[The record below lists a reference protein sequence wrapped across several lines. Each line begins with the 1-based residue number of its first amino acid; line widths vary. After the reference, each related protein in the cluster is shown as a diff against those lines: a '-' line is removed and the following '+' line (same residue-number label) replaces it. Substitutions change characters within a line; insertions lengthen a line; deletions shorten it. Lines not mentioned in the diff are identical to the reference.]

1 MEFNRIIKLLRKER
15 GITQKQAA
23 EDLGVSQ
30 ALLSHYEKGIRE
42 CGLDFVVR
50 VADYY
55 NVSCDY
61 LLGRSAER
69 NGMML
74 SAEDLPNPEKMKD
87 NVYHGSVLP
96 TMNKK
101 LISNSLNVLY
111 AKIGQCHSKALT
123 TEVSAYL
130 MMAVAK
136 MFRMLYSAEPH
147 NASSMFSIEPHRW
160 HGYSDAVMRMAEA
173 NVEAL
178 LDGQDVNAVSIHSV
192 RDACAYVPQDNF
204 LFSDTISGNISFAFD
219 DENQE
224 AIEDAAMMSDVHDN
238 IAEFKEG
245 YRTVLGERGVT
256 VSGGQKQRI
265 SIARALMK
273 HAPIL
278 ILDDSVSAVDTKT
291 ERTILDNLKKRE
303 GLTTILIAHRIS
315 TVEQMDK
322 IVFVEDGE
330 VHAVGKHE
338 DLYRTCTAYRKMVDL
353 QKLEEEAGE
362 E

>member
-15 GITQKQAA
+15 SITQKQAA

-74 SAEDLPNPEKMKD
+74 TADDLPNPDKMKD

-111 AKIGQCHSKALT
+111 AKVGQCHSKALT

-130 MMAVAK
+130 MMAVSK
-136 MFRMLYSAEPH
+136 MFRLLYSAEPH
-147 NASSMFSIEPHRW
+147 NAPGLFGIEQRRW
-160 HGYSDAVMRMAEA
+160 PGYSDAVMRVAEA
-173 NVEAL
+173 NVESLLAGQD
-178 LDGQDVNAVSIHSV
+178 LDGA
-192 RDACAYVPQDNF
+192 
-204 LFSDTISGNISFAFD
+204 
-219 DENQE
+219 
-224 AIEDAAMMSDVHDN
+224 
-238 IAEFKEG
+238 
-245 YRTVLGERGVT
+245 
-256 VSGGQKQRI
+256 
-265 SIARALMK
+265 
-273 HAPIL
+273 
-278 ILDDSVSAVDTKT
+278 
-291 ERTILDNLKKRE
+291 E
-303 GLTTILIAHRIS
+303 GLKDPSCMTMTTESLSREFPLYTPSLLNLIKTSETRVKGL
-315 TVEQMDK
+315 TNQ
-322 IVFVEDGE
+322 
-330 VHAVGKHE
+330 
-338 DLYRTCTAYRKMVDL
+338 
-353 QKLEEEAGE
+353 
-362 E
+362 